1 VRKTA
6 LRALAL
12 IFLLVM
18 IPVIFAQTTD
28 DTLPATVIQQIS
40 QKVDAVNE
48 RQNTI
53 ITSLNDLKI
62 QIHDDM
68 NVFITK
74 EQFEEYKTLLNKK
87 IDSKPDLSG
96 TVFAILIGGGLFFV
110 LFLIFK
116 GKGQI

>member
-1 VRKTA
+1 MRKTVWA
-6 LRALAL
+6 LLAL
-12 IFLLVM
+12 IILLV

-53 ITSLNDLKI
+53 IASINDLKI
-62 QIHDDM
+62 QIHDDL
-68 NVFITK
+68 NVFVTK

-87 IDSKPDLSG
+87 IDSKPDLS
-96 TVFAILIGGGLFFV
+96 TMIFAIIVGGGLFFV

>member
-1 VRKTA
+1 VRKTVRA
-6 LRALAL
+6 LLAL
-12 IFLLVM
+12 IILLA
-18 IPVIFAQTTD
+18 IPVIFAQTND
-28 DTLPATVIQQIS
+28 DTLPATVIQQMN
-40 QKVDAVNE
+40 QKIDALTE
-48 RQNTI
+48 RQNII

-62 QIHDDM
+62 QIHDDL

-87 IDSKPDLSG
+87 IDSKPDLS
-96 TVFAILIGGGLFFV
+96 TMIFAIIVGGGLFFV